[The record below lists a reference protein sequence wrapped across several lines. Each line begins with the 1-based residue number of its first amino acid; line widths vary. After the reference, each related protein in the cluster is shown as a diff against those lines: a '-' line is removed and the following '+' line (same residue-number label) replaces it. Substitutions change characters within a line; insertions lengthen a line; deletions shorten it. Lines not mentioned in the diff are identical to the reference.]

1 MESLMAHFVQF
12 SCPIAKFL
20 FLGRRLPAS
29 FVLKDPFVHR
39 ANFICKGVT
48 LFTHVVS
55 EFYVGETKR
64 NTEVR

>member
-55 EFYVGETKR
+55 FM
-64 NTEVR
+64 